1 MIVGVGIDVVPVAR
15 FAEALSRTPTL
26 AARLFTAAELVTES
40 GAPRSAESLAAR
52 FAAKEAL
59 AKALGAG
66 GGMAW
71 TDAEVR
77 TDDDGRPSL
86 VVSGTVAERAS
97 SMDVTRWHV
106 SLSHDGGIASATV
119 IAEGAMKGI
128 YPVEDLRSAEATVM
142 ATLPEGVLM
151 QRAAHALAVECAG
164 LLPKVYGARVVLF
177 IGAGNNGGDALFAGA
192 ELADRGAR
200 VTALLLD
207 PEHAHADGLLALDR
221 AGGRT
226 AGADVAAVAEA
237 ELVVDGI
244 VGIGGR
250 GGLRG
255 PAIDLARAASD
266 VLTVAVDVPSGV
278 DADTGWAGDDVVHA
292 DVTVTFG
299 ALKAGLVV
307 GPGAELVG
315 ELRLVDIGLDPVLP
329 AARTYLLEAD
339 DIRELLP
346 HPDAADDKY
355 TRGVVGIAAGSVQY
369 AGAGVLATGSA
380 VHGGAGMVRY
390 VGLAPDEIRARY
402 PEVIVHPDARPHD
415 VRVQA
420 WVVGPGLG
428 TDDTAMSL
436 LSDVL
441 RTDVPVIIDADAIT
455 LVARSPGLVR
465 ARSAPTVLTPHDR
478 EFARIAGEPSADR
491 LGSVRRA
498 AARSRRDRAAQRQRD
513 RDRRPGWH
521 RVREPDRHAVAG
533 NRGQRRRAQRA
544 DRIAAR
550 RRTGPAVGRSERRVR
565 PRRRRSARR
574 RVRPISATDVLAE
587 LRGAIHSIAM
597 G

>member
-1 MIVGVGIDVVPVAR
+1 
-15 FAEALSRTPTL
+15 
-26 AARLFTAAELVTES
+26 
-40 GAPRSAESLAAR
+40 
-52 FAAKEAL
+52 
-59 AKALGAG
+59 
-66 GGMAW
+66 
-71 TDAEVR
+71 
-77 TDDDGRPSL
+77 
-86 VVSGTVAERAS
+86 
-97 SMDVTRWHV
+97 
-106 SLSHDGGIASATV
+106 
-119 IAEGAMKGI
+119 MKGI
-128 YPVEDLRSAEATVM
+128 YRVEDIRTAEATLM
-142 ATLPEGVLM
+142 ATLPAGALM
-151 QRAAHALAVECAG
+151 QRAAHALAIECAA
-164 LLPKVYGARVVLF
+164 LLPKVYGARVVLLV
-177 IGAGNNGGDALFAGA
+177 GGGNNGGDALFAGA
-192 ELADRGAR
+192 ELAARGAR

-226 AGADVAAVAEA
+226 AGADAATVAGAD
-237 ELVVDGI
+237 LVVDGI

-255 PAIDLARAASD
+255 AAIELAAAARD

-278 DADTGWAGDDVVHA
+278 DADTGWAGDDVIAA

-315 ELRLVDIGLDPVLP
+315 EVRLVDIGLAPLLP
-329 AARTYLLEAD
+329 DAATNLLEASD
-339 DIRELLP
+339 VRGLLP
-346 HPDAADDKY
+346 RPNARDDKY
-355 TRGVVGIAAGSVQY
+355 TRGVVGVAAGSVQY

-402 PEVIVHPDARPHD
+402 PEVVVHPDARPHD

-465 ARSAPTVLTPHDR
+465 GRSAPTVLTPHDR

-491 LGSVRRA
+491 LASVRRA
-498 AARSRRDRAAQRQRD
+498 ARDLGATVLLKGNATVIADPEGAAYVNPTGTPWLATAGSGD
-513 RDRRPGWH
+513 VLSGLLGSLLAAGLPPPLAAASAAYIHG
-521 RVREPDRHAVAG
+521 VAG
-533 NRGQRRRAQRA
+533 QL
-544 DRIAAR
+544 AAAA
-550 RRTGPAVGRSERRVR
+550 G
-565 PRRRRSARR
+565 
-574 RVRPISATDVLAE
+574 PISATDVLGQ
-587 LRGAIHSIAM
+587 LRAAVRAIA
-597 G
+597 GG